1 MSRRTQNW
9 LVLFGVAALVLIADG
24 VSKAVVAN
32 NLSLYETRVP
42 PVLDRFVQITYT
54 TNTGAAFGLFPN
66 HGTFFVIVAA
76 VIIVAIIV
84 YYRQLP
90 DGYGLARVALG
101 LQLGGAV
108 GNLIGRLRQGYVV
121 DFVDLNFW
129 PLQDWPIFNVA
140 DSAVVVGV
148 VLLAFSMLREDMRQL
163 DDELDA
169 SEGDTASEQSAST

>member
-1 MSRRTQNW
+1 LSRRTQNW
-9 LVLFGVAALVLIADG
+9 LVLFGVAGLVLIADG
-24 VSKAVVAN
+24 VSKALVAN
-32 NLSLYETRVP
+32 NLSLYETHVP
-42 PVLDRFVQITYT
+42 PVIDRFVQITYT

-66 HGTFFVIVAA
+66 HGTFFVIVAV

-90 DGYGLARVALG
+90 DGYALARVALG

-108 GNLIGRLRQGYVV
+108 GNLIDRLRQGYVV

-129 PLQDWPIFNVA
+129 PLQDWPIFNLA

-148 VLLAFSMLREDMRQL
+148 VLLAFSMLREDMRRL
-163 DDELDA
+163 DDELDT
-169 SEGDTASEQSAST
+169 SEGDTTSEQGAST

>member
-9 LVLFGVAALVLIADG
+9 LVLFGVAALVLIADS
-24 VSKAVVAN
+24 VSKTLVAN
-32 NLSLYETRVP
+32 NLSLYEARVP

-66 HGTFFVIVAA
+66 HGTFFVVVAV

-90 DGYGLARVALG
+90 DGYALARVALG

-108 GNLIGRLRQGYVV
+108 GNLIDRLRQGYVV
-121 DFVDLNFW
+121 DFIDLNFW
-129 PLQDWPIFNVA
+129 PLQDWPIFNLA

-148 VLLAFSMLREDMRQL
+148 VLLAFSMLREDMRRL

-169 SEGDTASEQSAST
+169 SEGDAAGEQSAST